1 MRQHQH
7 RSEGKDRHNQKLCEL
22 SREQEKTLF
31 SVSNTVKLLELDK
44 TPPAY
49 VLDTLSL
56 GPRNP
61 VLNKFEPKDIL
72 VELDSF
78 LSDCK
83 KKYVA
88 EETLTDINVKTL
100 NYIKKCKQLK
110 SSRNI
115 MLTRRYLK
123 ENNLLA
129 VPFDKGVGI
138 CLMKKE
144 TYHTKMNKIINLPQ
158 FEKVTTTRKN
168 AKHPVIKE
176 EERVTKILKAR
187 RHSNKISEDMYE
199 KLRQ

>member
-1 MRQHQH
+1 MKRSNVRDLIPRKCLPSVIFHSRVRQHQH
-7 RSEGKDRHNQKLCEL
+7 RTEGKDRHNQKLCEL
-22 SREQEKTLF
+22 SSQQEKPLF
-31 SVSNTVKLLELDK
+31 SVTNTVKLLELDR

-115 MLTRRYLK
+115 MLTKRYLK

-158 FEKVTTTRKN
+158 FEKVATTRKMQN
-168 AKHPVIKE
+168 
-176 EERVTKILKAR
+176 IL
-187 RHSNKISEDMYE
+187 
-199 KLRQ
+199 